1 MSYILSHTK
10 FFCTWYW
17 DLLAFL
23 VLAGVVV
30 YFIYKQN
37 ERKKEKKELEEALS
51 ALNADDVVKMDTR
64 KQQHE
69 CEKACRLH

>member
-1 MSYILSHTK
+1 MSYLLSHTK

-30 YFIYKQN
+30 YFIYKQK

-51 ALNADDVVKMDTR
+51 ALNADDVVKMDT
-64 KQQHE
+64 
-69 CEKACRLH
+69 